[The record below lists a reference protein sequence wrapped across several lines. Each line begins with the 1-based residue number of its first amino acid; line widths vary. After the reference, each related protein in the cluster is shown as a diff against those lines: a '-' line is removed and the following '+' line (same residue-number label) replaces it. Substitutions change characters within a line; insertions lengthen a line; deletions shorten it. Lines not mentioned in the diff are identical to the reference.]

1 MKINQIISEKSKS
14 KSQAKTMTAACKN
27 AKFRKKVDIPKKVA
41 CDFHDEDKGTFHEDV
56 STLQIDQKTDLDL
69 KDEQGNQVD
78 TNPNEKTTGTLVFN
92 RVTKKYDTLM
102 PGEKMSN
109 DHQDVSKEDPNKL
122 KRELEVQKRNDEKAR
137 KEAERQAKSAQSVS
151 KPQGTTGTQ
160 GPV

>member
-1 MKINQIISEKSKS
+1 MKITEIL
-14 KSQAKTMTAACKN
+14 
-27 AKFRKKVDIPKKVA
+27 
-41 CDFHDEDKGTFHEDV
+41 EDV
-56 STLQIDQKTDLDL
+56 SNLQIDQKSALDL

-92 RVTKKYDTLM
+92 KVTKKYDTLM

-109 DHQDVSKEDPNKL
+109 DQEDVSKEDPDKL

-151 KPQGTTGTQ
+151 EPQGTQ